1 MNSTRRGL
9 LKASG
14 VVTAGVLAGCIG
26 EDGSEPAAQG
36 NGETESLDGDGG
48 YAAFFTLYDWTQNI
62 AGEHMD
68 IINPVPAGEI
78 GHGWEPTAN
87 LQTQVAESDI
97 FIYLDS
103 PEFRWAQDAVE
114 SIESEGTD
122 VVTVNA
128 LEGIDLLE
136 FDGHDHDHG
145 HDHDDDH
152 HDDDHHDDDHH
163 DDDHDDHHH
172 DDDHDDHHHDDDH
185 DDHHHDDHDDH
196 HHDDHDDHHHDD
208 DHDDHHHDDDHDDHH
223 HDDDHDD
230 HHHDDDHDHDH
241 DHEHGDYDPH
251 VWVDPVLAQTC
262 VDNIADGLAEAD
274 PDNADDYYD
283 NAEAYK
289 NELQD
294 LHEQF
299 ESALAHKHIDTL
311 VLAGHD
317 SFQYLAE
324 RYDFEIHS
332 PQGVSPQD
340 EATTS
345 DIIDSIELVNELG
358 ISHVTYD
365 YFESDNLAQQIVAE
379 SDAEEVATLTPAE
392 GSTPEWND
400 DGWGYIEQME
410 EINLPTLEA
419 ALDAH

>member
-36 NGETESLDGDGG
+36 NGDTDSPDGDGG
-48 YAAFFTLYDWTQNI
+48 YAAFFTLYDWTQNV

-68 IINPVPAGEI
+68 IINPVPTGEI
-78 GHGWEPTAN
+78 GHGWEPTAD
-87 LQTQVAESDI
+87 LQTQMAESEI

-145 HDHDDDH
+145 HDDDHDDHH
-152 HDDDHHDDDHH
+152 HDDDH

-172 DDDHDDHHHDDDH
+172 DDDH
-185 DDHHHDDHDDH
+185 
-196 HHDDHDDHHHDD
+196 
-208 DHDDHHHDDDHDDHH
+208 
-223 HDDDHDD
+223 
-230 HHHDDDHDHDH
+230 DDHDHDH

-299 ESALAHKHIDTL
+299 ESALADTHIDTL

-324 RYDFEIHS
+324 RYGFEIHS

-419 ALDAH
+419 ALDTH